1 MPSAT
6 RSPSTSSDS
15 AFVSDENLPRV
26 TLSSPPSSVSS
37 SVNLAQ
43 NEDPSDTSGYAA
55 TSFPGYAEK
64 SLEEQL
70 EPIAVVGM
78 GCRLPGDVKSAS
90 DFWDLMMS
98 KGTGNT
104 PKVPSSRF
112 NIDAHIHANND
123 RPGSFGVLGG
133 YFLQDDL
140 ADFDPGLFGITP
152 IEAMWMDPQQRKLL
166 EVVYEALES
175 GGIPVEKL
183 AGTRTAV
190 FAASFTAD
198 WQQMSFKDASFR
210 HSLAATGVDP
220 GIISNRISHVFNLR
234 GPSIVCNTA
243 CSSSVYALHNACNA
257 LRNGEAEGAIVGGVN
272 LIITVDQHMNT
283 AKLGVLS
290 PTSTCHT
297 FDASADGYGRADAV
311 GAVYLKRL
319 SDAVRDGDP
328 IRGVIRSSATNS
340 NGKVPGYGITYPNR
354 EGQYEVITAAYE
366 RGGDLDPRLTGYFEC
381 HGTGTAVGDPIEVDA
396 VSRAMNKQRRPGIDP
411 PLWIGA
417 VKTNIGHSE
426 AASGISALIKAIL
439 IAERGV
445 IPATRGVV
453 KLNPQIEWEDW
464 QVRAVTDDPVP
475 FPSELPVRRVSV
487 NSFGYGGTNAHMI
500 IEGTASIAPG
510 SEAGYRYVDR
520 WATNRLRKPGFFRR
534 AVDRKRPYLLPF
546 SAHDKA
552 TLRRNIDALG
562 PVASEYNLVDLSHTL
577 ANRRSILASKA
588 YAVANHET
596 LDTLFSSVGE
606 SFVFADNNATKS
618 PARELA
624 FVFTGQG
631 AQWARMGAHLM
642 EYSPH
647 FLQTIRDLDLVLEH
661 VEDGPEWSIEDLLNE
676 HADTSPVQDAEFS
689 QPLCTAVQIAVVR
702 LLESWGVRPVATVG
716 HSSGEMA
723 AAYAAGLVSAEDAM
737 IAAYYRGIV
746 AKEVNTGGAMLAVGL
761 GAEGVQPWIDECGV
775 EDKVVVACHNS
786 PALVTLSGDAD
797 ALILVQGKL
806 EAASVFNR
814 AVKTGGKAYHSH
826 HMVPAAERFKAL
838 VREAKRDRLESD
850 RKRRSVTYHGLGE
863 LLTTKAQMVSS
874 VTNSVIPAGT
884 LLDEEYWSRNLVSPV
899 LFNQAVQ
906 TLLSDPTFSQVDVL
920 VEVGPH
926 AALAGP
932 IKQIKEAL
940 NSSPVG
946 NAKSKAG
953 VGYVPTLIRGE
964 DSGARLLK
972 VAGELFL
979 RGYQQLE
986 MECVTSAYH
995 VQSLKSLKFKT
1006 KSKRLSRGNST
1017 GNVKLRVSPGATIV
1031 DLPPYQW
1038 NYTRPFWAE
1047 NRASR
1052 EQRLPRFP
1060 RHDVLGQRVI
1070 GGSLAEP
1077 TWNNV
1082 LRLRDLPWLKHHSL
1096 GGEAVFPAAGY
1107 FAMAIEAV
1115 TQLHELDESDDSP
1128 KAIDSYV
1135 LRDID
1140 IKKALVTPDTE
1151 DGIEVLTSLRPSVF
1165 GAPFWDFSVSSV
1177 DIDENKT
1184 TTWKEHMTGSVAIN
1198 AASTPRGSQKK
1209 PKPRTPPDDLTQR
1222 ASGKTW
1228 NQALRAVGFDYG
1240 PTFQDMDNVRFDG
1253 KRYVATCT
1261 TNVKREVDPTLGESR
1276 YPLHPAVVDST
1287 LQLSIAAIYA
1297 GRTSAMDCG
1306 VVPVQV
1312 DQVTIWPPTDE
1323 QVTHKSANCY
1333 AWVDHRGT
1341 RTFENSV
1348 QMTSTAGTAGEG
1360 EGESEGELIMEIVN
1374 VRTTRYEAAIPQKA
1388 EDHVPLEPAPYGEM
1402 VWQPDID
1409 RLIHTS
1415 GHTSG
1420 HTLSKI
1426 KSPSELVSLSLFKY
1440 PGLKVLDAASD
1451 LAAAK
1456 ELLSSYPSAAY
1467 TLAVDG
1473 DSLSEP
1479 FSETEVKAELESG
1492 SGPQQRLANT
1502 AVATIQDLTATT
1514 SASNESESPSASYDM
1529 LVAPAHLVLALEGH
1543 VKPGGYVASFSQD
1556 DGSIALSRK
1565 AAPPSNE
1572 SAQAT
1577 ESASPGDDTT
1587 TTFTNL
1593 DIALVFRNSPDSSII
1608 NRTKLAI
1615 EAALSSGSDSHQPTV
1630 RVRVHVRSL
1639 QSYHDEDAHQVD
1651 GPVASHV
1658 VMLADL
1664 EAASVTSP
1672 LLSSLTET
1680 EFSAIQ
1686 RITDS
1691 SSSLLWVT
1699 NGGLLEGKRPEHAMA
1714 SGLARV
1720 VRSEQASLDFRTLD
1734 VDTDESDDVYATT
1747 SAIADNVARV
1757 VRCQVAAKASKGTP
1771 ADEELDEER
1780 EMCLFKGETY
1790 ISRLVRNRELN
1801 NVFADSDSAPDKPVL
1816 GSFVPGRDR
1825 LSGRIRQGKVVFE
1838 HVYQDETGADSS
1850 AELEPGTV
1858 QVAVERSGLTREGVL
1873 AITGADYPTTFSHE
1887 LGGVVVRTGPG
1898 VTHLVPG
1905 DNVVGFHIDRFSTVQ
1920 HVPAAMLHKL
1930 GPDQDMTTV
1939 VSLLMAS
1946 ATALYGLDVL
1956 ARLQAGE
1963 TILVLHQTGF
1973 VGVAVAMI
1981 ARARGATVYIEAQ
1994 TQEEVEFLQ
2003 DRVGLAPGQILS
2015 DLSGSNSGQQSR
2027 LSDHIA
2033 ALTGGRGADVVFSVG
2048 GAVKPSTAHEAWRC
2062 IAPFGRFLDAS
2073 PGRKNAGVQRQAALD
2088 AIPVRR
2094 SAQYLPYD
2102 VLDLLETRPS
2112 TMAALLPSILE
2123 HVSIGALGALGKPV
2137 VPITLSDLAA
2147 AVSTFSD
2154 AFGSAKPVLALDAPC
2169 EDAPIITA
2177 PPRDSPRFKFNPDV
2191 TYLLVGCL
2199 GGLGRSL
2206 TRWMMASGARRFL
2219 FLSRSGTDAPSAAK
2233 LVDDLGAAGATVQV
2247 VRGDVANRSDVL
2259 RAVEQA
2265 PPTSPH
2271 PIRGVIHA
2279 AMVLRDAVFHS
2290 MPYSSW
2296 TSSLAPKVQGA
2307 MNLHS
2312 VLVEELDLPLDF
2324 FLMTSSVSGI
2334 LGTPGQANYAAANS
2348 YLDALA
2354 RHMNRQRGTNTGIS
2368 CILPMVLGVGVVAEN
2383 DEIEDALRRKGM
2395 YGIDEDH
2402 LLQSFE
2408 AGLSLSSLTN
2418 KSVDHDHDHIVIGLD
2433 PMLLRRA
2440 AAEAASEDEESDA
2453 SFWVDDTRFRHVVH
2467 AMRGSDSAA
2476 ASGGGDVSILA
2487 AAASSSS
2494 PAEAVAL
2501 IERHFVR
2508 KLATMLMMDE
2518 ESFDVAVGSIA
2529 SYGIDS
2535 MIGAELRNWI
2545 FREYRIDMP
2554 FQQLLAPSLTIA
2566 KFAGQVCASVG
2577 VGVEVEA

>member
-1 MPSAT
+1 MPSVT

-15 AFVSDENLPRV
+15 ASVSDENTPRV
-26 TLSSPPSSVSS
+26 TFSSPPSSASS

-43 NEDPSDTSGYAA
+43 HGDTSEYAA
-55 TSFPGYAEK
+55 TSFPDYAEK
-64 SLEEQL
+64 PLYEQL

-133 YFLQDDL
+133 YFLKDDL

-198 WQQMSFKDASFR
+198 WQQMSFKDQSFR

-319 SDAVRDGDP
+319 SDAIRDGDP

-453 KLNPQIEWEDW
+453 KLNPQIKWDDW
-464 QVRAVTDDPVP
+464 QVRAVTEPVP
-475 FPSELPVRRVSV
+475 FPSELPVRRISV

-500 IEGTASIAPG
+500 IEGTASIAPD
-510 SEAGYRYVDR
+510 SESGYRYVDR
-520 WATNRLRKPGFFRR
+520 WARNKPRKPGFRR
-534 AVDRKRPYLLPF
+534 AVERKRPYLLPF

-562 PVASEYNLVDLSHTL
+562 HVASDYNLVDLSHTL

-588 YAVANHET
+588 YAVASHEA
-596 LDTLFSSVGE
+596 LDSIFSSVGE
-606 SFVFADNNATKS
+606 SFVFAETKT

-647 FLQTIRDLDLVLEH
+647 FLRTIRDLDLVLEH
-661 VEDGPEWSIEDLLNE
+661 VQDGPDWSIEDILNE
-676 HADTSPVQDAEFS
+676 HADTSPIQDAEFS

-702 LLESWGVRPVATVG
+702 LLDSWGIRPIATVG

-737 IAAYYRGIV
+737 ISAYYRGIV

-761 GAEGVQPWIDECGV
+761 GADAVRPFIAECGV
-775 EDKVVVACHNS
+775 EEKVVVACHNS

-797 ALILVQGKL
+797 ALGLVQGKL

-814 AVKTGGKAYHSH
+814 TVKTGGKAYHSH
-826 HMVPAAERFKAL
+826 HMVPVSERFKTL
-838 VREAKRDRLESD
+838 VRDAKRN
-850 RKRRSVTYHGLGE
+850 RRRGVADHGLGE
-863 LLTTKAQMVSS
+863 LLATKAQMVSS

-906 TLLSDPTFSQVDVL
+906 TLLSDPAFSQVDVL

-926 AALAGP
+926 SALAGP

-953 VGYVPTLIRGE
+953 VSYVPTLIRGE

-979 RGYQQLE
+979 RGYRQLD
-986 MECVTSAYH
+986 MESVTGAYH
-995 VQSLKSLKFKT
+995 DKT
-1006 KSKRLSRGNST
+1006 KSKS
-1017 GNVKLRVSPGATIV
+1017 KSPGATIV

-1115 TQLHELDESDDSP
+1115 TQLNELDDSP
-1128 KAIDSYV
+1128 RATDSYV

-1151 DGIEVLTSLRPSVF
+1151 DGIEVLTNLRPSMF

-1177 DIDENKT
+1177 DIDRDGTK
-1184 TTWKEHMTGSVAIN
+1184 TWKQHMTGSVAIN
-1198 AASTPRGSQKK
+1198 AATPRGKQ
-1209 PKPRTPPDDLTQR
+1209 KPRTPPNDLAQR
-1222 ASGKTW
+1222 ASGRTW

-1240 PTFQDMDNVRFDG
+1240 PTFQDMDDVRFDG

-1312 DQVTIWPPTDE
+1312 DEVNIWPPTDE
-1323 QVTHKSANCY
+1323 QVAHKSATCY

-1348 QMTSTAGTAGEG
+1348 QMTSTAG
-1360 EGESEGELIMEIVN
+1360 EGELIMEIVN
-1374 VRTTRYEAAIPQKA
+1374 VRTTRYEAAVPQKA
-1388 EDHVPLEPAPYGEM
+1388 EDDVPLEPAPYGEM

-1409 RLIHTS
+1409 RLAN
-1415 GHTSG
+1415 TSG
-1420 HTLSKI
+1420 HTLSKA
-1426 KSPSELVSLSLFKY
+1426 KLPTELVSLGLFKY
-1440 PGLKVLDAASD
+1440 PNLKVLDAASD
-1451 LAAAK
+1451 LVSAK
-1456 ELLSSYPSAAY
+1456 ALLTSNPSAAY
-1467 TLAVDG
+1467 TLAVDR
-1473 DSLSEP
+1473 DY
-1479 FSETEVKAELESG
+1479 FSEADVKTELESG
-1492 SGPQQRLANT
+1492 PQRLANT
-1502 AVATIQDLTATT
+1502 AVTT
-1514 SASNESESPSASYDM
+1514 TQNLIAASLSESESPSDSYDM
-1529 LVAPAHLVLALEGH
+1529 LVAADHLVPALEGY
-1543 VKPGGYVASFSQD
+1543 VKPGGYIVSVGQN
-1556 DGSIALSRK
+1556 DGPIALNVK
-1565 AAPPSNE
+1565 AIPSSE
-1572 SAQAT
+1572 LAQVTAST
-1577 ESASPGDDTT
+1577 SPGND
-1587 TTFTNL
+1587 TTFTNQ
-1593 DIALVFRNSPDSSII
+1593 DIALVFRNSLDPSII

-1615 EAALSSGSDSHQPTV
+1615 EAALGSGSDSHQRT
-1630 RVRVHVRSL
+1630 VRVHVRSL
-1639 QSYHDEDAHQVD
+1639 QSFDEDAHLD

-1658 VMLADL
+1658 VILADL
-1664 EAASVTSP
+1664 ETGSP
-1672 LLSSLTET
+1672 LLSSLTEI

-1691 SSSLLWVT
+1691 SSSLLWVS
-1699 NGGLLEGKRPEHAMA
+1699 NGGLVEGKRPEHAMA

-1734 VDTDESDDVYATT
+1734 VDTDDTD
-1747 SAIADNVARV
+1747 AISSIAYSVARI
-1757 VRCQVAAKASKGTP
+1757 VRCQVAAKAGKAAP
-1771 ADEELDEER
+1771 ADEERDI
-1780 EMCLFKGETY
+1780 CLFKGETY
-1790 ISRLVRNRELN
+1790 ISRLVRNQELN
-1801 NVFADSDSAPDKPVL
+1801 NVFADSASNKPAL
-1816 GSFVPGRDR
+1816 GAFVPGRDR
-1825 LSGRIRQGKVVFE
+1825 LTGRIRQGKVVFE
-1838 HVYQDETGADSS
+1838 HVYQEECG
-1850 AELEPGTV
+1850 AELEPGIV
-1858 QVAVERSGLTREGVL
+1858 EVAVQRSGLTREGFL

-1887 LGGVVVRTGPG
+1887 LGGVVVRTGAG
-1898 VTHLVPG
+1898 VTNLSPG
-1905 DNVVGFHIDRFSTVQ
+1905 DRVVGFHIDRFSTAQ
-1920 HVPAAMLHKL
+1920 HVPSAMLHKL

-1963 TILVLHQTGF
+1963 TVLVLHQTGF
-1973 VGVAVAMI
+1973 VGVAAAMV
-1981 ARARGATVYIEAQ
+1981 ARARGATVYVEAK

-2003 DRVGLAPGQILS
+2003 DRVGLVPGQILS
-2015 DLSGSNSGQQSR
+2015 ENNSQHGR
-2027 LSDHIA
+2027 LSDQVA
-2033 ALTGGRGADVVFSVG
+2033 ALTKGRGADIVFSTG
-2048 GAVKPSTAHEAWRC
+2048 GAVKPSTAREAWRC
-2062 IAPFGRFLDAS
+2062 VAPFGRFLDAS
-2073 PGRKNAGVQRQAALD
+2073 PGRKNAGAQRQAALD
-2088 AIPVRR
+2088 AMPVRR

-2102 VLDLLETRPS
+2102 VLDLLETRPNA
-2112 TMAALLPSILE
+2112 MAGLLPSILE
-2123 HVSIGALGALGKPV
+2123 HFNIGAIGALGKPV
-2137 VPITLSDLAA
+2137 PTSLSDLAA

-2154 AFGSAKPVLALDAPC
+2154 AFGATKPVLALDTPC
-2169 EDAPIITA
+2169 EAAPIIA
-2177 PPRDSPRFKFNPDV
+2177 PSRSRNRQLPRFKFKSDV

-2233 LVDDLGAAGATVQV
+2233 LVDDLRAAGATVHV
-2247 VRGDVANRSDVL
+2247 VRGDVANKPDVV

-2271 PIRGVIHA
+2271 PIRGVVHA

-2290 MPYSSW
+2290 MPYSNW
-2296 TSSLAPKVQGA
+2296 TTSLAPKVYGA

-2312 VLVEELDLPLDF
+2312 VLTELEVPLDF

-2354 RHMNRQRGTNTGIS
+2354 RHMNRQRGTKTAIS
-2368 CILPMVLGVGVVAEN
+2368 CIIPMVLGVGVVAEN

-2408 AGLSLSSLTN
+2408 AGLASES
-2418 KSVDHDHDHIVIGLD
+2418 DHIVIGLD

-2440 AAEAASEDEESDA
+2440 AADS
-2453 SFWVDDTRFRHVVH
+2453 DDTDAGFWLDDSRFSHVVH
-2467 AMRGSDSAA
+2467 TMRGSGPDSAP
-2476 ASGGGDVSILA
+2476 SGGDVNILA
-2487 AAASSSS
+2487 AAVKAAAESS
-2494 PAEAVAL
+2494 PAEGVAL
-2501 IERHFVR
+2501 IESHFVR
-2508 KLATMLMMDE
+2508 KMATMLMMDE
-2518 ESFDVAVGSIA
+2518 ESFDVASGSIA

-2545 FREYRIDMP
+2545 FREYRIDIP
-2554 FQQLLAPSLTIA
+2554 FQQLLAPSLTIS

-2577 VGVEVEA
+2577 IEA

>member
-15 AFVSDENLPRV
+15 AFVSDENLPHV
-26 TLSSPPSSVSS
+26 TLSSPASSVSS
-37 SVNLAQ
+37 SVNLTEHGDT
-43 NEDPSDTSGYAA
+43 NDTSGYAA

-64 SLEEQL
+64 PLDEQL

-133 YFLQDDL
+133 YFLNDDL

-366 RGGDLDPRLTGYFEC
+366 RGGGLDPRLTGYFEC

-439 IAERGV
+439 IAERGI

-453 KLNPQIEWEDW
+453 KLNPQIDWEEW

-510 SEAGYRYVDR
+510 SESGYRYVDR
-520 WATNRLRKPGFFRR
+520 WATNKPRKPGFFRR

-552 TLRRNIDALG
+552 TLRRNIDAIG
-562 PVASEYNLVDLSHTL
+562 PVAADYNLVDLSHTL

-588 YAVANHET
+588 YTVASHGS
-596 LDTLFSSVGE
+596 LDTIFSSVGE
-606 SFVFADNNATKS
+606 SFAFADSNVTKT

-661 VEDGPEWSIEDLLNE
+661 VADGPEWSIEDLLNE

-761 GAEGVQPWIDECGV
+761 GAEAVQAWIAECGV

-797 ALILVQGKL
+797 ALDLVQGKL

-814 AVKTGGKAYHSH
+814 SVKTGGKAYHSH

-838 VREAKRDRLESD
+838 VREAKRVRSESG
-850 RKRRSVTYHGLGE
+850 RRRRGVADHGLGE
-863 LLTTKAQMVSS
+863 LLATKAQMVSS

-906 TLLSDPTFSQVDVL
+906 TLLSDPAFFQVDVL

-926 AALAGP
+926 SALAGP

-953 VGYVPTLIRGE
+953 VSYVPTLIRGE

-979 RGYQQLE
+979 RGYQQLD
-986 MECVTSAYH
+986 MECVTGAYH
-995 VQSLKSLKFKT
+995 VQSLK
-1006 KSKRLSRGNST
+1006 T
-1017 GNVKLRVSPGATIV
+1017 GKVKARVNSPGVTIV

-1115 TQLHELDESDDSP
+1115 TQLHELDNESDDSS
-1128 KAIDSYV
+1128 KATIDSYV

-1198 AASTPRGSQKK
+1198 AATTTSRGSQKK

-1323 QVTHKSANCY
+1323 QVAHKSANCY

-1348 QMTSTAGTAGEG
+1348 QMTSTAGEA
-1360 EGESEGELIMEIVN
+1360 SEGELIMEIVN

-1409 RLIHTS
+1409 RLV
-1415 GHTSG
+1415 HTSG

-1426 KSPSELVSLSLFKY
+1426 KLPSELVSLGLFKY

-1456 ELLSSYPSAAY
+1456 DLLSSYPSAPY

-1479 FSETEVKAELESG
+1479 FSETEVKSELESG
-1492 SGPQQRLANT
+1492 SGPQHRLVNT
-1502 AVATIQDLTATT
+1502 AVTTIQALTATS
-1514 SASNESESPSASYDM
+1514 SAPDSAPEESESPSESPPSASYDM
-1529 LVAPAHLVLALEGH
+1529 LVAPAHLVLALQGY
-1543 VKPGGYVASFSQD
+1543 VKPGGYIASVSKD

-1565 AAPPSNE
+1565 VTPSSENE

-1577 ESASPGDDTT
+1577 ESTSPGND

-1593 DIALVFRNSPDSSII
+1593 DIALVFRSSPDSTI
-1608 NRTKLAI
+1608 NKTKLAI
-1615 EAALSSGSDSHQPTV
+1615 EAALSSKSESDSHQSTV
-1630 RVRVHVRSL
+1630 RVHIRSL
-1639 QSYHDEDAHQVD
+1639 QSYVEDAHLD

-1664 EAASVTSP
+1664 EAASVASP

-1699 NGGLLEGKRPEHAMA
+1699 NGGLLEGKRPDHAMA

-1734 VDTDESDDVYATT
+1734 VDTDESDDVGATT
-1747 SAIADNVARV
+1747 SAIADSVARV
-1757 VRCQVAAKASKGTP
+1757 VHCQVAAKASKGTP

-1801 NVFADSDSAPDKPVL
+1801 HVFADSASASDKPAL

-1838 HVYQDETGADSS
+1838 HVYHQDETRANSAEP

-1858 QVAVERSGLTREGVL
+1858 KVAVECSGLTREGVL

-1920 HVPAAMLHKL
+1920 HVPATMLHKL
-1930 GPDQDMTTV
+1930 GPGQDMTTV

-1956 ARLQAGE
+1956 ARLQARE

-1973 VGVAVAMI
+1973 VGVAAAMI
-1981 ARARGATVYIEAQ
+1981 ARARGATVYIEAE
-1994 TQEEVEFLQ
+1994 TQEEMEFLQ

-2015 DLSGSNSGQQSR
+2015 DLSGSNNGQQNR
-2027 LSDHIA
+2027 LSDQIA

-2048 GAVKPSTAHEAWRC
+2048 GAVKPSTAREAWRC

-2073 PGRKNAGVQRQAALD
+2073 PGRKNAGAQRQAALD
-2088 AIPVRR
+2088 AMPVRR

-2102 VLDLLETRPS
+2102 VLDLLETRPN

-2123 HVSIGALGALGKPV
+2123 HVSIGAIHALGKSV
-2137 VPITLSDLAA
+2137 VPTTLCDLAA
-2147 AVSTFSD
+2147 AISTFSD
-2154 AFGSAKPVLALDAPC
+2154 AFGSPKPVLVLDAPC

-2191 TYLLVGCL
+2191 AYLLVGCL

-2233 LVDDLGAAGATVQV
+2233 LVDDLAAAGATVQV

-2354 RHMNRQRGTNTGIS
+2354 RHMNNRQQRSGTKTNTAIS

-2408 AGLSLSSLTN
+2408 AGLASLASQSAES
-2418 KSVDHDHDHIVIGLD
+2418 KSQSDHIVIGLD

-2440 AAEAASEDEESDA
+2440 QAEAASDDDESDA
-2453 SFWVDDTRFRHVVH
+2453 SFWVDDARFRHVVH

-2494 PAEAVAL
+2494 PAEAVA
-2501 IERHFVR
+2501 IIQSHFVR

-2518 ESFDVAVGSIA
+2518 ESFDVASGSIA

-2554 FQQLLAPSLTIA
+2554 FQQLLAPSLTIG